1 MALGDYANSR
11 GAADMG
17 ILPDR
22 LPGYAH
28 LSDSA
33 ERARFGKLWGGEISA
48 TPGLTARAMMEAA
61 VAGKLK
67 ALYVVGAN
75 PLKTFGVAQPDRLAG
90 LELLVV
96 HDMFLTETAQ
106 RADVVLPAASTYE
119 KDGTLTNTAGEV
131 QLTHRSIDPQGPR
144 SDFDLLRILSHQLSM
159 LGLGTPIRL
168 RTPEA
173 AFDEIRQ
180 NVAGYDLSPTR
191 ICWPAAPSLRRP
203 RCKARRGV
211 LRRARGHSFLFTG
224 LFVYERHPGP
234 LLFQAHF
241 DERGKTDAVE
251 FISQHPVL
259 VVSVV
264 KIAVLLFI
272 VMTALAYLTWL
283 ERKVIAH
290 IQSRW
295 GPYNVGAHGLLQPL
309 ADGIKFLFKEDVTP
323 PAADRLI
330 YTLAPFLALALGLSA
345 IALIPFGPPSAL
357 FPNGQQIFS
366 VVDLNIGLLFL
377 FAITSMGVYGVALA
391 GWSSNSKYALLG
403 GLRSSAQ
410 MISYEVSLTISVVGV
425 MLLAGTLNFNEHDRG
440 TEGLLAALYSALARA
455 SRRFVGFLCYLTAA
469 IAETNRVPFDLPEA
483 ETELVAGFHTEY
495 SSFKFAMF
503 FMAEYANMITVSCLA
518 TILFLGGWLSP
529 FPDTWTW
536 QNYLPGAGLLM
547 LAAYCAWNT
556 VSEMRGIARL
566 QLAVVT
572 LLAGGGGL
580 ICLYPPIAAGIQGP
594 FWFTTKILAI
604 LFFYIWMRAT
614 LPRFRYDQLMSFGW
628 KLLLPVS
635 LANLVITA
643 FVIIWPLLRKG

>member
-1 MALGDYANSR
+1 VD
-11 GAADMG
+11 
-17 ILPDR
+17 
-22 LPGYAH
+22 
-28 LSDSA
+28 
-33 ERARFGKLWGGEISA
+33 
-48 TPGLTARAMMEAA
+48 
-61 VAGKLK
+61 
-67 ALYVVGAN
+67 
-75 PLKTFGVAQPDRLAG
+75 
-90 LELLVV
+90 
-96 HDMFLTETAQ
+96 
-106 RADVVLPAASTYE
+106 
-119 KDGTLTNTAGEV
+119 
-131 QLTHRSIDPQGPR
+131 
-144 SDFDLLRILSHQLSM
+144 
-159 LGLGTPIRL
+159 
-168 RTPEA
+168 
-173 AFDEIRQ
+173 
-180 NVAGYDLSPTR
+180 
-191 ICWPAAPSLRRP
+191 
-203 RCKARRGV
+203 
-211 LRRARGHSFLFTG
+211 
-224 LFVYERHPGP
+224 
-234 LLFQAHF
+234 
-241 DERGKTDAVE
+241 

-259 VVSVV
+259 VAAVV

-283 ERKVIAH
+283 ERKLIAH

-330 YTLAPFLALALGLSA
+330 YTLAPFLALALGLST
-345 IALIPFGPPSAL
+345 IALIPFGPPDKL

-377 FAITSMGVYGVALA
+377 FAITAMGVYGVALA

-425 MLLAGTLNFNEHDRG
+425 ILLAGTLNFNELIAVQKGYWLHFIPKWNVIPQ
-440 TEGLLAALYSALARA
+440 
-455 SRRFVGFLCYLTAA
+455 FVGFLCYLTAA
-469 IAETNRVPFDLPEA
+469 VAETNRVPFDLPEA

-495 SSFKFAMF
+495 SAFKFAMF

-529 FPDTWTW
+529 FPDDW
-536 QNYLPGAGLLM
+536 QWQWFLPGAGLLV
-547 LAAYCAWNT
+547 LAVYCAWNT

-566 QLAVVT
+566 QLGVVT

-580 ICLYPPIAAGIQGP
+580 ICLYPPIAEGIQGP

-604 LFFYIWMRAT
+604 LIFYIWMRAT

-635 LANLVITA
+635 LANLVLTA
-643 FVIIWPLLRKG
+643 AFIVFWPLLRHG